1 MSNHP
6 AQQFKA
12 PSAIMAGV
20 PLKRIIG
27 PAAIGL
33 IADSFAPVYQLFD
46 RKRFIARA
54 QKGLEPLTLMQRGQ
68 HIAQALAQE
77 LPTAFEKAAPM
88 LIAAM
93 GPTLSTTAG
102 NGLAPFFYLPHSC
115 YVATFGPSHFP
126 SGMRVIK
133 ALTQRFTSEF
143 AIRPFLIQHQDACVA
158 TLIKWTGDKDI
169 HVRRLTSEGSRSRL
183 PWGMR
188 IPAFQKDPTP
198 VLPIL
203 EQLKDDE
210 SLYVRRSVA
219 NHLADL
225 LKDTPDIAYAICHR
239 WAQEVAKS
247 DSEQANNRRWML
259 RHTVRLPAKRGE
271 IKALAIRQL
280 AAIRRT

>member
-1 MSNHP
+1 
-6 AQQFKA
+6 
-12 PSAIMAGV
+12 
-20 PLKRIIG
+20 
-27 PAAIGL
+27 
-33 IADSFAPVYQLFD
+33 
-46 RKRFIARA
+46 
-54 QKGLEPLTLMQRGQ
+54 
-68 HIAQALAQE
+68 
-77 LPTAFEKAAPM
+77 
-88 LIAAM
+88 M
-93 GPTLSTTAG
+93 GPTLSTTEG
-102 NGLAPFFYLPHSC
+102 NGLAPFFYLPHSS
-115 YVATFGPSHFP
+115 YVATFGPTHFQ
-126 SGMRVIK
+126 SGMRVLK

-158 TLIKWTGDKDI
+158 TLIKWTRDKDI

-225 LKDTPDIAYAICHR
+225 LKDSPDIAYAICYR

-247 DSEQANNRRWML
+247 DNEQANNRRWML
-259 RHTVRLPAKRGE
+259 RHSVRLPAKRRE
-271 IKALAIRQL
+271 INALAIRQL
-280 AAIRRT
+280 AAIRKKVASNH